1 MTFKDIFYSLLIPH
15 ICAGFYIQ
23 TPKQQPQSSRKKII
37 NHIIYALVTLII
49 PKVISANIEWRYLLA
64 IIIFHSL
71 ISVFISLAQ
80 NLTKITQKQVFIT
93 EHFLHML
100 TLVFISYRMIQSNK
114 TYQYITLFIHAEN
127 ITEIP
132 TSTIISFITKLLL
145 IHKPANLLIVNLM
158 RDYKPAESIETESNV
173 QSGRM
178 IGTMERMI
186 MLYFLSIDQYSSVGL
201 VLTAKSIARYN
212 KISESKEF
220 AEYYLSGTLLSTICV
235 LTVSLI

>member
-1 MTFKDIFYSLLIPH
+1 
-15 ICAGFYIQ
+15 
-23 TPKQQPQSSRKKII
+23 
-37 NHIIYALVTLII
+37 
-49 PKVISANIEWRYLLA
+49 
-64 IIIFHSL
+64 
-71 ISVFISLAQ
+71 
-80 NLTKITQKQVFIT
+80 
-93 EHFLHML
+93 
-100 TLVFISYRMIQSNK
+100 MIQSNK